1 MDLNTYT
8 NKAQQ
13 ALLQAKS
20 LATEYNHNAIEP
32 AHILAALL
40 MQEDGVVPE
49 VVAKIGARPNVV
61 LNDLQG
67 TLDGLPRIS
76 GSNVQVGL
84 SREASQV
91 LTQAEKQAGK
101 MRDEYISTEH
111 VLLALVDARS
121 TGSLLNRHSITQD
134 AILQALTAIRGG
146 QRVTTQDPEGTYQS
160 LEKYGRDLTTAA
172 RRFTSSAAAPRITRC
187 SSARPVLVKPP
198 S

>member
-1 MDLNTYT
+1 MGGHQKPTDLNTYT

-20 LATEYNHNAIEP
+20 LATEHNHNAIEP
-32 AHILAALL
+32 THILAALL

-61 LNDLQG
+61 SNDLQG

-111 VLLALVDARS
+111 VLLALADARS
-121 TGSLLNRHSITQD
+121 TGSLLNRHGITQD

-146 QRVTTQDPEGTYQS
+146 QRVTTQDPLAVALLDGTVQEGDHIVVDAEGDELTFTA
-160 LEKYGRDLTTAA
+160 LPMTTTA
-172 RRFTSSAAAPRITRC
+172 
-187 SSARPVLVKPP
+187 
-198 S
+198 